1 MKFLGYLIMT
11 GYNKKEFG
19 DYQTPSKFTDE
30 VCAYLKNKIKLNPE
44 VIIEPTCGIGNF
56 IKSCASEFNES
67 KLYGIELNKEY
78 LDEIDPNI
86 PNLKLFNEDIFK
98 FDFNKL
104 ELNKDD
110 NILVIGNPPWVTNSE
125 LSKLDSENLPEK
137 SNFKEN
143 AGFDSMMGDS
153 NFDISEFI
161 ILTLIDQFKN
171 CNSTIVFLC
180 KNIVARNVFK
190 ELVRT
195 KTKVSTI
202 KTMNFNARDVFGVS
216 TSACVLFIQF
226 DENNEIL
233 DYCDVFDFKSP
244 TKLLHKFGFRNG
256 KFYSN
261 LSSSHNIDG
270 ECCFEWR
277 QGVKHDCAKI
287 MELTNNGD
295 TYKNK
300 NKEIISLED
309 CLVYPLL
316 KSSDLK
322 NPMINSSEKSV
333 IITQKK
339 VREET
344 DYIKDIAPQTW
355 EYLVSNEE
363 YFDKRK
369 SVIYKGAPRFSI
381 FGIGDYSFSKY
392 KVAISGFYKRPLFS
406 LLYNE
411 KPIMLDDTCYFI
423 SFNNQKMAYIT
434 MLILN
439 SELVQQFL
447 KDIAFLDSKRPYTKK
462 ILKRIDI
469 KKCINELSYEDLV
482 ETEKCLDLKPT
493 IELEDYELY
502 ESVFNQSNTKQSTLT
517 PVFSEI

>member
-1 MKFLGYLIMT
+1 MT

-19 DYQTPSKFTDE
+19 DYQTPSNFTDE
-30 VCAYLKNKIKLNPE
+30 VCTYLKNKIKLNPT

-78 LDEIDPNI
+78 LDEIDSTI

-104 ELNKDD
+104 KLNKED
-110 NILVIGNPPWVTNSE
+110 NILVIGNPPWITNSE
-125 LSKLDSENLPEK
+125 LSKLESENLPEK

-161 ILTLIDQFKN
+161 ILTLINQFKN

-180 KNIVARNVFK
+180 KNIVARNIFK

-202 KTMNFNARDVFGVS
+202 KTMNFDARDVFGVS

-226 DENNEIL
+226 SENNEIL
-233 DYCDVFDFKSP
+233 DYCDVFDFKAP
-244 TKLLHKFGFRNG
+244 TKLLHKFGFRDG

-261 LSSSHNIDG
+261 LSSSHKIDG

-277 QGVKHDCAKI
+277 QGVKHDCARI
-287 MELTNNGD
+287 MELTNEGTN
-295 TYKNK
+295 YKNK
-300 NKEIISLED
+300 NKELISLENH
-309 CLVYPLL
+309 LIYPLL

-322 NPMINSSEKSV
+322 TPIINDTKKCV

-339 VREET
+339 ARGDTE
-344 DYIKDIAPQTW
+344 YIKDIAPKTW
-355 EYLVSNEE
+355 DYLVSNEE
-363 YFDKRK
+363 YFNKRK
-369 SVIYKGAPRFSI
+369 SIIYKGAPRFSI
-381 FGIGDYSFSKY
+381 FGVGDYSFSEY
-392 KVAISGFYKRPLFS
+392 KVAISGFYKKPLFS
-406 LLYNE
+406 LVYNE
-411 KPIMLDDTCYFI
+411 KPIMLDDTCYFV
-423 SFNNQKMAYIT
+423 SFDNYVDAYIT

-439 SELVQQFL
+439 SNLVQQFL

-462 ILKRIDI
+462 ILKRIDF
-469 KKCINELSYEDLV
+469 KKCINELSYEDLI
-482 ETEKCLDLKPT
+482 ETENTLNLKPT
-493 IELEDYELY
+493 IEITDYESY
-502 ESVFNQSNTKQSTLT
+502 KSMICKRKK
-517 PVFSEI
+517 

>member
-1 MKFLGYLIMT
+1 MT

-19 DYQTPSKFTDE
+19 DYQTPSHFTDE
-30 VCAYLKNKIKLNPE
+30 VCVYLKKKIKLKPTA
-44 VIIEPTCGIGNF
+44 IIEPTCGIGNF

-67 KLYGIELNKEY
+67 KLYGIELNQSY
-78 LDEIDPNI
+78 LDEIDNNI

-104 ELNKDD
+104 GLTKED

-125 LSKLDSENLPEK
+125 LSKLESENLPEK

-161 ILTLIDQFKN
+161 ILTLINQFKD

-180 KNIVARNVFK
+180 KNIVARNIFK

-195 KTKVSTI
+195 KTKASTI
-202 KTMNFNARDVFGVS
+202 KTMNFDANDVFGVS
-216 TSACVLFIQF
+216 TSACVLFVQF
-226 DENNEIL
+226 NREQNELL

-261 LSSSHNIDG
+261 LSNSHKIDG

-287 MELTNNGD
+287 MELTNNGNK
-295 TYKNK
+295 YRNK
-300 NKEIISLED
+300 NKELISLENT
-309 CLVYPLL
+309 LIYPLL

-322 NPMINSSEKSV
+322 SPIINDSEKSV

-339 VREET
+339 ARGDT
-344 DYIKDIAPQTW
+344 DYIKDTAPKTW
-355 EYLVSNEE
+355 DYLVSNEE

-369 SVIYKGAPRFSI
+369 SIIYKGAPRFSI
-381 FGIGDYSFSKY
+381 FGVGDYSFSEY
-392 KVAISGFYKRPLFS
+392 KVAISGFYKKPLFS
-406 LLYNE
+406 LVYNE
-411 KPIMLDDTCYFI
+411 KPMMLDDTCYFA
-423 SFNNQKMAYIT
+423 SFDNYTHAYIT

-439 SELVQQFL
+439 SDLVQQFL

-469 KKCINELSYEDLV
+469 KKCLKELSYDDLV
-482 ETEKCLDLKPT
+482 QTEIKLYLEQT
-493 IELEDYELY
+493 IDKSDYESYKFFINKLN
-502 ESVFNQSNTKQSTLT
+502 SKDSFQTSLSSIRLKANS
-517 PVFSEI
+517 FF